1 MDVGEAEQ
9 CSKSMVI
16 YTYSKFCL
24 SMTMHWLF
32 IRRHLRRW
40 SEPQHV

>member
-9 CSKSMVI
+9 CSKSMIV
-16 YTYSKFCL
+16 YYSKFCL
-24 SMTMHWLF
+24 SMTVHWFF
-32 IRRHLRRW
+32 IQRHLRRW